1 MSQSET
7 HNWPDLAIGLYE
19 RLTGQNAKISYTFED
34 LKIDI
39 GQESGLADSG
49 QVANYALAYSNK
61 KFDPEHAD

>member
-39 GQESGLADSG
+39 PSGTGVDAR
-49 QVANYALAYSNK
+49 
-61 KFDPEHAD
+61 HAPWRLDGTLTIHTRSQND